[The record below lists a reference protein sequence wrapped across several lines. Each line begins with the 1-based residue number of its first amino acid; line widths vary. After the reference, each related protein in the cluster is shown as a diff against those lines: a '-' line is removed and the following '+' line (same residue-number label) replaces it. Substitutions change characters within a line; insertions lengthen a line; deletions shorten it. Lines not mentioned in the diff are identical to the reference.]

1 MNDYEQK
8 LKRFIDEKRID
19 AEHLVFDQSCHSVA
33 EAADAAGVQPEDLVK
48 NVCMVDS
55 RGNLIV
61 AVVKGEDRASTSRIA
76 KALGIERPRLAAP
89 EEILQKTGY
98 PCGGTPSFGYA
109 ARFLVDE
116 RVMEKSVVYTGG
128 GSDKSLVRIAPA
140 ELLRANRGELA
151 RVRK

>member
-109 ARFLVDE
+109 AQFLVDE
-116 RVMEKSVVYTGG
+116 RVMEKSLVYTGG